1 MTDKTGCRRSCRYFH
16 LVDRPFTSRA
26 RLAAGGA
33 GGGGLRHERL
43 ILVDGAAGLGLHS
56 AAETRNPT
64 LKKQFAVI
72 VLAKHAKY
80 FT

>member
-16 LVDRPFTSRA
+16 LIDHPFTAVPGLLLVAPEGGGSCQDRPI
-26 RLAAGGA
+26 LA
-33 GGGGLRHERL
+33 
-43 ILVDGAAGLGLHS
+43 DGAAGLGLHS

-72 VLAKHAKY
+72 VLAKHVKY